1 MRLGLRRS
9 AIAIAAALCGAGSVS
24 AQPASLSGMD
34 RDKDG
39 RTSRAEYRGELVSVT
54 LRYDRDGDGRVT
66 RTELPAIARLPGA
79 KSIVER
85 IFKSNDANGDGAL
98 ARDELLA
105 RADVRFTE
113 LDASGDGY
121 LDAAEIKAARSQRR

>member
-1 MRLGLRRS
+1 MRGLPRLGPLLVVAAVSS
-9 AIAIAAALCGAGSVS
+9 AGAAF

-39 RTSRAEYRGELVSVT
+39 RTSRSEYRGELVATT

-66 RTELPAIARLPGA
+66 RGELPAIARLPGA
-79 KSIVER
+79 KGVVER

-98 ARDELLA
+98 SRDELLA
-105 RADVRFTE
+105 RAEVRFAE
-113 LDASGDGY
+113 LDVSGDGY
-121 LDAAEIKAARSQRR
+121 LDAAEIKAARRPR